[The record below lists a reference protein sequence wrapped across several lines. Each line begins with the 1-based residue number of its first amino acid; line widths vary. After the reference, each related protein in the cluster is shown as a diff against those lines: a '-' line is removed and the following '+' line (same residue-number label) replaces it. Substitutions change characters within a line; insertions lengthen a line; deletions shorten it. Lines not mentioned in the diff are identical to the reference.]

1 MYVLVVNHREEPVGK
16 KGFFLVPFPF
26 GFCFTWTHFNEHKT
40 FVGFVVNFMLTLEE
54 KFFFFFSFF
63 IFNYYSWKHFFT
75 LPVHGAEF
83 HVNSTENVT
92 NRIG

>member
-54 KFFFFFSFF
+54 KFFFSFLF
-63 IFNYYSWKHFFT
+63 LFLTIT
-75 LPVHGAEF
+75 LGNISSPFQFV
-83 HVNSTENVT
+83 VLSSTLTAQKMLQIE
-92 NRIG
+92 